1 MSDGNIVSP
10 QMAPSIPDGKPPT
23 RRSGLSIRSSILI
36 MLLVVSIV
44 GALIV
49 AAIGYRNG
57 SDLLTAQAEHNL
69 TQVRD
74 SRIDQVH
81 TLFTTMEH
89 SLVLSAHGDSVVGA
103 MQAFSDGFTT
113 LGKSKVTDAQSAALT
128 AYFTDQFAPRLAR
141 ATGSIV
147 DPSTFVPGNPAARYL
162 QANYTVT
169 FASPAAALAAAD
181 AGDGSDWTAANA
193 RYQDYFRRMTTL
205 EGYGDAILINSAG
218 DIVYSA
224 KKGVDLGASLTGG
237 PYAQSE
243 LARAWSSAMDSNLP
257 DSVSLSD
264 YERFAP
270 ELDAP
275 TGWAVAPVVSN
286 GTVLGALAVQ
296 LPTARLNSVMTDEG
310 NWKADGLGKTGET
323 YLVADD
329 QLLRSSSRQL
339 LEDPK
344 LYSKHAH
351 SAGLP
356 PAQVARV
363 LATHSP
369 LLVQPARTQAVARA
383 LQGKTGIITAPGY
396 LGGQVISAYAPL
408 AVDGVNWVI
417 VAQIDRG
424 EAFAPSLTFARDL
437 GITVAIIALIVC
449 LISLLFSQRIVTPLR
464 RLRMDALRISA
475 GELGVQV
482 AVGHSDEFVELGNAF
497 NSMSLSL
504 QTKQA
509 LLEAKEEEHEQL
521 LLSLMPEPV
530 AKKFL
535 SGATT
540 IAQDHGEVT
549 VFYADIDGYEEYA
562 ATLSTEKGLSQL
574 NDLLHSLD
582 QVAEKHGVE
591 RVRTTRDGY
600 LASCGMT
607 IPRVDNA
614 RRMVAF
620 ALEAQKVLDRFS
632 AQNGA
637 KLTIH
642 AGIDTGAAT
651 SGLVGKSRII
661 YDLWGDTVN
670 LAFRL
675 QGGANVDGIM
685 MTQRVVDKMPD
696 TVVTVRAGALKTSQG
711 EIPIYRLDLEKTT
724 RV

>member
-1 MSDGNIVSP
+1 
-10 QMAPSIPDGKPPT
+10 
-23 RRSGLSIRSSILI
+23 
-36 MLLVVSIV
+36 MLLAVSIV
-44 GALIV
+44 GSLII
-49 AAIGYRNG
+49 AGIGYQQASG
-57 SDLLTAQAEHNL
+57 LLDAQAKNNL
-69 TQVRD
+69 VQVRD

-81 TLFTTMEH
+81 TLFTTMED

-103 MQAFSDGFTT
+103 MSAFNAGYGS
-113 LGKSKVTDAQSAALT
+113 LAKAKVTDAQAAALT
-128 AYFTDQFAPRLAR
+128 SYFTTVFAPKLAA
-141 ATGSIV
+141 ATGDVV
-147 DPSTFVPGNPAARYL
+147 DPSTFVPSTAAARYL
-162 QANYTVT
+162 QANYTIT
-169 FASPAAALAAAD
+169 FATPAAAVAAAD
-181 AGDGSDWTAANA
+181 PGDGSDWSAANA
-193 RYQDYFRRMTTL
+193 RYQDYFRRMTSL
-205 EGYGDAILINSAG
+205 EGYGDAILINSGG
-218 DIVYSA
+218 DVVYSA
-224 KKGVDLGASLTGG
+224 KKGVDLGTNLVSG

-243 LARAWSSAMDSNLP
+243 LANAWSSAMTSNLP
-257 DSVSLSD
+257 DAVNLSD

-286 GTVLGALAVQ
+286 GVIIGALAVQ
-296 LPTARLNSVMTDEG
+296 LPTARLNSVMTDDG
-310 NWKADGLGKTGET
+310 DWAADGLGTSGET
-323 YLVADD
+323 YLVGDD
-329 QLLRSSSRQL
+329 QLLRSSSREL
-339 LEDPK
+339 LENPK
-344 LYSKHAH
+344 AYSRDAH
-351 SAGLP
+351 SAGLT
-356 PAQVARV
+356 PAQISRAVAS
-363 LATHSP
+363 HSP
-369 LLVQPARTQAVARA
+369 LLVQPARIQAVAEA
-383 LQGKTGIITAPGY
+383 LQGKTGIVTSPGY
-396 LGGQVISAYAPL
+396 LGSQVISAFAPL

-417 VAQIDRG
+417 VAQIDRN
-424 EAFAPSLTFARDL
+424 EAYAPSAAFARDL
-437 GITVAIIALIVC
+437 GLTVAIIALVVC
-449 LISLLFSQRIVTPLR
+449 LLALLFSQIIVTPLR
-464 RLRMDALRISA
+464 RLRVDAQRISS

-482 AVGHSDEFVELGNAF
+482 AVGHSDEFVEVGNAF
-497 NSMSLSL
+497 NNMSLSL

-535 SGATT
+535 DGAKT

-562 ATLSTEKGLSQL
+562 AKLGAEKGLTEF

-591 RVRTTRDGY
+591 RVRTTRHGY

-620 ALEAQKVLDRFS
+620 AIEAQKVLDRFS

-637 KLTIH
+637 KLIIH

-661 YDLWGDTVN
+661 YDLWGDTVD

-675 QGGANVDGIM
+675 QGDAEIDGIM
-685 MTQRVVDKMPD
+685 LTQRVVDKMPD
-696 TVVTVRAGALKTSQG
+696 TVVTAKAGTLDTSQG
-711 EIPIYRLDLEKTT
+711 PIRIWRLDLDKTT

>member
-1 MSDGNIVSP
+1 
-10 QMAPSIPDGKPPT
+10 
-23 RRSGLSIRSSILI
+23 LSIRSSILI

-44 GALIV
+44 GALVV
-49 AAIGYRNG
+49 AAIGYQNG
-57 SDLLTAQAEHNL
+57 SDLLTTQANNNL
-69 TQVRD
+69 VQVRD

-81 TLFTTMEH
+81 TLFSTMEN

-103 MQAFSDGFTT
+103 MQAFSDGFTK
-113 LGKSKVTDAQSAALT
+113 LGKSKITDAQSAALT
-128 AYFTDQFAPRLAR
+128 AYFTTQFAPRLAK
-141 ATGSIV
+141 ATSSVV
-147 DPSTFVPGNPAARYL
+147 DPSTFVPSSAAARYL
-162 QANYTVT
+162 QANYTIT
-169 FASPAAALAAAD
+169 FSTATAALVAAD
-181 AGDGSDWTAANA
+181 AGDGSDWSAANSA
-193 RYQDYFRRMTTL
+193 YQDYFRRMTTL
-205 EGYGDAILINSAG
+205 EGYGDAILINSGG
-218 DIVYSA
+218 DVVYSA
-224 KKGVDLGASLTGG
+224 KKGVDLGTNLVSG

-243 LARAWSSAMDSNLP
+243 LANAWSSAMTSNLP
-257 DSVSLSD
+257 DSVNLSD
-264 YERFAP
+264 FERFAP

-275 TGWAVAPVVSN
+275 TGWAVAPVVSS
-286 GTVLGALAVQ
+286 GTIIGALAVQ
-296 LPTARLNSVMTDEG
+296 LPTARINSVMTDDG
-310 NWKADGLGKTGET
+310 DWTADGLGKTGET
-323 YLVADD
+323 YLVGDD
-329 QLLRSSSRQL
+329 QLLRSSSREL
-339 LEDPK
+339 IEDPN
-344 LYSKHAH
+344 LYSRDAH

-356 PAQVARV
+356 PAQVARAV
-363 LATHSP
+363 SSRSP
-369 LLVQPARTQAVARA
+369 LLVQPARTQAVAKA
-383 LQGKTGIITAPGY
+383 LQGKSGVVTAPGY

-417 VAQIDRG
+417 VAQIDRD
-424 EAFAPSLTFARDL
+424 EAYAPSAAFARDL
-437 GITVAIIALIVC
+437 GLTVAIIALLVC
-449 LISLLFSQRIVTPLR
+449 LVALLFSQIIVTPLR
-464 RLRMDALRISA
+464 RLRVDAQRISA

-497 NSMSLSL
+497 NNMSLSL
-504 QTKQA
+504 QTKQS

-521 LLSLMPEPV
+521 LLSLMPAPI

-535 SGATT
+535 DGATT

-549 VFYADIDGYEEYA
+549 VFYADIDGYEDYA
-562 ATLSTEKGLSQL
+562 AKLGTEKGLSEL

-591 RVRTTRDGY
+591 RVRTTRHGY

-620 ALEAQKVLDRFS
+620 AIEAQKVLDRFS

-642 AGIDTGAAT
+642 AGIDTGSAT

-675 QGGANVDGIM
+675 QGDAEIDGIM

-696 TVVTVRAGALKTSQG
+696 TVVVVKAGTLDTSQG
-711 EIPIYRLDLEKTT
+711 PIPIWRLDLEKTT

>member
-1 MSDGNIVSP
+1 
-10 QMAPSIPDGKPPT
+10 MAPAIPDGQGPA

-36 MLLVVSIV
+36 MLLLVSII
-44 GALIV
+44 GALVV
-49 AAIGYRNG
+49 AAIGYQNG
-57 SDLLTAQAEHNL
+57 SGLLSAQAKNNL
-69 TQVRD
+69 VQVRD

-89 SLVLSAHGDSVVGA
+89 SLVLSAHGDSVIGA
-103 MQAFSDGFTT
+103 MQAFSEDFNT
-113 LGKSKVTDAQSAALT
+113 LGTSEVTDAQSAALT
-128 AYFTDQFAPRLAR
+128 AYFTDQFAPRLAA

-147 DPSTFVPGNPAARYL
+147 DPSTFVPSNPAARYL

-169 FASPAAALAAAD
+169 FATPAAALAAAD
-181 AGDGSDWTAANA
+181 PGDGSAWSAANA
-193 RYQDYFRRMTTL
+193 QYQDYFRRMATL
-205 EGYGDAILINSAG
+205 EGYGDAILINSNG

-224 KKGVDLGASLTGG
+224 KKGVDLGTSLTSG

-243 LARAWSSAMDSNLP
+243 LATAWSSAMDSNLP
-257 DSVSLSD
+257 DSVVLSD

-270 ELDAP
+270 ELDTP

-296 LPTARLNSVMTDEG
+296 LPTARLDAVMTDNG
-310 NWKADGLGKTGET
+310 DWKADGLGRTGET
-323 YLVADD
+323 YLVGDD
-329 QLLRSSSRQL
+329 QLLRSSSREL
-339 LEDPK
+339 LENPK
-344 LYSKHAH
+344 LYSKDAH

-356 PAQVARV
+356 AAQVARAV
-363 LATHSP
+363 ASHSA
-369 LLVQPARTQAVARA
+369 LLVQPARTQAVAKA
-383 LQGKTGIITAPGY
+383 LQGKTGVVIAPGY

-417 VAQIDRG
+417 VAQIDRD
-424 EAFAPSLTFARDL
+424 EAYAPSAVFARDL
-437 GITVAIIALIVC
+437 GLTVAVIALIVC
-449 LISLLFSQRIVTPLR
+449 LIALLFSQIIVTPLR
-464 RLRMDALRISA
+464 RLRVDAQRISA
-475 GELGVQV
+475 GDLGVQV
-482 AVGHSDEFVELGNAF
+482 RVGHSDEFVELGNAF

-535 SGATT
+535 DGQTT

-549 VFYADIDGYEEYA
+549 VFYADIDGYEEYSA
-562 ATLSTEKGLSQL
+562 KLGTEKGLSQL

-582 QVAEKHGVE
+582 QVAEKYGVE

-620 ALEAQKVLDRFS
+620 AIEAQLVLDRFG

-675 QGGANVDGIM
+675 QGDAEIDGIM

-696 TVVTVRAGALKTSQG
+696 TVVTVAAGTLQTSQG
-711 EIPIYRLDLEKTT
+711 EMAIYRLDLEKTT

>member
-1 MSDGNIVSP
+1 MSTGNVVSP
-10 QMAPSIPDGKPPT
+10 QVAPAIPDGQGRA

-36 MLLVVSIV
+36 MLLLVSII
-44 GALIV
+44 GALVV
-49 AAIGYRNG
+49 AAIGYQNG
-57 SDLLTAQAEHNL
+57 SGLLSTQANNNL
-69 TQVRD
+69 VQVRD

-89 SLVLSAHGDSVVGA
+89 SLVLSAHGDSVIGA
-103 MQAFSDGFTT
+103 TRAFSAGFDA
-113 LGKSKVTDAQSAALT
+113 LGKSKITDDQSSALT

-147 DPSTFVPGNPAARYL
+147 DPSTFVPSGPAARYL
-162 QANYTVT
+162 QANYTIT
-169 FASPAAALAAAD
+169 FATPAAALAAGD
-181 AGDGSDWTAANA
+181 PGDGSDWSAANA

-205 EGYGDAILINSAG
+205 EGYGDAILISANG

-224 KKGVDLGASLTGG
+224 KKGVDLGTSLTRG

-243 LARAWSSAMDSNLP
+243 LATAWSSAMNSNLP
-257 DSVSLSD
+257 DSVNLSD

-296 LPTARLNSVMTDEG
+296 LPTARLDAVMTD
-310 NWKADGLGKTGET
+310 NRDWKADGLGATGET
-323 YLVADD
+323 YLVGDD
-329 QLLRSSSRQL
+329 QLLRSSSREL

-344 LYSKHAH
+344 LYSRDAR

-356 PAQVARV
+356 AAQVAKAV
-363 LATHSP
+363 ASHSV
-369 LLVQPARTQAVARA
+369 LLVQPARTQAVAKA
-383 LQGKTGIITAPGY
+383 LEGKTGVVTAPGY

-417 VAQIDRG
+417 VAQIDRD
-424 EAFAPSLTFARDL
+424 EAYAPSAVFARDL
-437 GITVAIIALIVC
+437 GLTVAVIALIVC
-449 LISLLFSQRIVTPLR
+449 LLALLFSQIIVTPLR
-464 RLRMDALRISA
+464 RLRVDAQRISA

-509 LLEAKEEEHEQL
+509 LLEAKEQEHEQL

-535 SGATT
+535 NGATT

-562 ATLSTEKGLSQL
+562 ATLGTEKGLTQL

-582 QVAEKHGVE
+582 DVAEKHGVE
-591 RVRTTRDGY
+591 RVRTTRHGY

-620 ALEAQKVLDRFS
+620 AIEAQKVLDRFS

-642 AGIDTGAAT
+642 AGIDTGSAT

-675 QGGANVDGIM
+675 QGDAEIDGIM

-696 TVVTVRAGALKTSQG
+696 TVVVVKAGTLDTSQG
-711 EIPIYRLDLEKTT
+711 EIRIWRLDLEKTT

>member
-1 MSDGNIVSP
+1 VSDGNIVSP
-10 QMAPSIPDGKPPT
+10 QVASSIPDGQPPA

-36 MLLVVSIV
+36 MLLAVSII
-44 GALIV
+44 GALVV
-49 AAIGYRNG
+49 AAIGYQNG
-57 SDLLTAQAEHNL
+57 SNLLSAQARNNL
-69 TQVRD
+69 VQVRD
-74 SRIDQVH
+74 SRISEVH
-81 TLFTTMEH
+81 NLFTTMEQ

-103 MQAFSDGFTT
+103 MQAFSDGYAA
-113 LGKSKVTDAQSAALT
+113 LGNSTVSAAQSAALT
-128 AYFTDQFAPRLAR
+128 SYFTTNFAPKLAS

-147 DPSTFVPGNPAARYL
+147 DPSTFVPSSPAARYL
-162 QANYTVT
+162 QANYTIT
-169 FASPAAALAAAD
+169 FAAPADALAAGD
-181 AGDGSDWTAANA
+181 AGDGSDWSAANG

-205 EGYGDAILINSAG
+205 EGYGDAILINSGG

-224 KKGVDLGASLTGG
+224 KKGVDLGTSLVHG

-243 LARAWSSAMDSNLP
+243 LANAWSTAMDSNLP
-257 DSVSLSD
+257 DTVNLSD
-264 YERFAP
+264 FERFAP

-275 TGWAVAPVVSN
+275 TGWAVAPVVAN
-286 GTVLGALAVQ
+286 GTVIGALAVQ
-296 LPTARLNSVMTDEG
+296 LPTARLNSVMTDDG
-310 NWKADGLGKTGET
+310 DWIADGLGKTGET

-329 QLLRSSSRQL
+329 QLLRSSSREL

-344 LYSKHAH
+344 LYSKDAH

-356 PAQVARV
+356 SSQVARAV
-363 LATHSP
+363 ASHSP
-369 LLVQPARTQAVARA
+369 LLVQPARTQAVAKA
-383 LQGKTGIITAPGY
+383 LQGKTGVITAPGY

-408 AVDGVNWVI
+408 AVDGVNWI
-417 VAQIDRG
+417 IIAQIDRD
-424 EAFAPSLTFARDL
+424 EAYAPSAIFARDL
-437 GITVAIIALIVC
+437 GITVAVIALLVC
-449 LISLLFSQRIVTPLR
+449 LLSLLFSQIIVTPLR
-464 RLRMDALRISA
+464 RLRVDAQRISA

-504 QTKQA
+504 QTKQT

-535 SGATT
+535 DGAKT

-549 VFYADIDGYEEYA
+549 VFYADIDGYEDYA
-562 ATLSTEKGLSQL
+562 AKLSTEKGLSEL
-574 NDLLHSLD
+574 NDLLHNLD

-591 RVRTTRDGY
+591 RVRTTRHGY

-620 ALEAQKVLDRFS
+620 AIEAQKVLDRFG

-637 KLTIH
+637 KLAIH
-642 AGIDTGAAT
+642 AGIDTGSAT

-675 QGGANVDGIM
+675 QGDDDIDGIM

-696 TVVTVRAGALKTSQG
+696 TVVTTKAGTLQTSQG
-711 EIPIYRLDLEKTT
+711 EIKIYRLDLDKTT

>member
-1 MSDGNIVSP
+1 LSTGNIVSP
-10 QMAPSIPDGKPPT
+10 QVAPAIPDGQGPT
-23 RRSGLSIRSSILI
+23 KRSGLSIRSSILI
-36 MLLVVSIV
+36 MLLLVSIIASLV
-44 GALIV
+44 V
-49 AAIGYRNG
+49 AAIGYQNG
-57 SDLLTAQAEHNL
+57 SDLLSTQAKNNL
-69 TQVRD
+69 VQVRD

-81 TLFTTMEH
+81 TLFTTMEK
-89 SLVLSAHGDSVVGA
+89 SLVLSAHGDSVIGA
-103 MQAFSDGFTT
+103 MQAFSEGFDT
-113 LGKSKVTDAQSAALT
+113 LGKSKVTDTQSAALT

-147 DPSTFVPGNPAARYL
+147 DPSTFVPSKPAARYL
-162 QANYTVT
+162 QANYTIT
-169 FASPAAALAAAD
+169 FATPAAALAAAD
-181 AGDGSDWTAANA
+181 PGDGSAWSAANA
-193 RYQDYFRRMTTL
+193 QYQDYFRRMTAL

-224 KKGVDLGASLTGG
+224 KKGVDLGTSLTTG

-243 LARAWSSAMDSNLP
+243 LATAWSSAMDGNLP
-257 DSVSLSD
+257 DTVNLSD

-296 LPTARLNSVMTDEG
+296 LPTARLNSVMTDNG
-310 NWKADGLGKTGET
+310 DWTADGLGKTGET
-323 YLVADD
+323 YLVGDD
-329 QLLRSSSRQL
+329 QLLRSSSREL

-344 LYSKHAH
+344 LYSKDAH
-351 SAGLP
+351 SAGLAP
-356 PAQVARV
+356 VQIGRAVAS
-363 LATHSP
+363 HSP
-369 LLVQPARTQAVARA
+369 LLVQPARTQAVAKA
-383 LQGKTGIITAPGY
+383 LQGRTAVVTAPGY

-417 VAQIDRG
+417 VAQIDRD
-424 EAFAPSLTFARDL
+424 EAYAPSASFARDL
-437 GITVAIIALIVC
+437 GLTVAVIALIVC
-449 LISLLFSQRIVTPLR
+449 LLALLFSQIIVTPLR
-464 RLRMDALRISA
+464 RLRVDAQRISA

-482 AVGHSDEFVELGNAF
+482 TVGHSDEFVELGNAF

-504 QTKQA
+504 QTKQT

-562 ATLSTEKGLSQL
+562 AKLGTEKGLSKL

-582 QVAEKHGVE
+582 DVAEKHGVE
-591 RVRTTRDGY
+591 RVRTTRHGY

-620 ALEAQKVLDRFS
+620 AIEAQKVLDRFS

-642 AGIDTGAAT
+642 AGIDTGSAT

-675 QGGANVDGIM
+675 QGDAEIDGIM

-696 TVVTVRAGALKTSQG
+696 TVVVVKAGTIDTSQG
-711 EIPIYRLDLEKTT
+711 PIKIWRLDLEKTT